1 MIVFLLIMITLL
13 IGFIIFLTSKLL
25 RLNDILEDTR
35 DQVDQSL
42 DIIDD
47 CYGRISAVAE
57 MPVTFDDPVVHQLLS
72 DIKLTKHSL
81 LLIANKITID
91 DNEENEEKELE

>member
-1 MIVFLLIMITLL
+1 MIIFLLITIVMLFGL
-13 IGFIIFLTSKLL
+13 ISFLVVKLL
-25 RLNDILEDTR
+25 RLNDIHDEIR

-47 CYGRISAVAE
+47 CYGRISSVAE

-81 LLIANKITID
+81 LLIANKISID
-91 DNEENEEKELE
+91 DSEEDEEKETE

>member
-1 MIVFLLIMITLL
+1 MIAFLLFIIVLLIML
-13 IGFIIFLTSKLL
+13 IFFLVIKLL
-25 RLNDILEDTR
+25 RLNDMHDVIIE
-35 DQVDQSL
+35 QVEQSL

-47 CYGRISAVAE
+47 CYRRISTVAE

-81 LLIANKITID
+81 LLIANKISID
-91 DNEENEEKELE
+91 DSEENKEKESE

>member
-1 MIVFLLIMITLL
+1 MIIFLMIVITLL
-13 IGFIIFLTSKLL
+13 LGLVFFLTFKLL
-25 RLNDILEDTR
+25 RFNDMHDEIR

-57 MPVTFDDPVVHQLLS
+57 MPVMFDDPVVHQLLS

-81 LLIANKITID
+81 LLIANKISID
-91 DNEENEEKELE
+91 DSEEDQEKETE